1 MKHLTLAALCLL
13 ASLFTISCK
22 TQSGAATNTNV
33 SASKGSVKG
42 NWVITDI
49 SFEGIP
55 QHSKVTVF
63 DQASFS
69 CFKGSQW
76 VFPNNETNGSYT
88 LTNTDDGCSTA
99 SQPIVWSIYKAGGVE
114 MLQFKKIGG
123 GVKAKNV
130 AEGYRLEISSLDK
143 TIMVWRQ
150 TVNYEDKTGY
160 IIYTLQRS

>member
-22 TQSGAATNTNV
+22 TQSGAATTV

-42 NWVITDI
+42 TWVVTDI
-49 SFEGIP
+49 SFDGIP

-63 DQASFS
+63 DQASYE

-88 LTNTDDGCSTA
+88 LTSTEGGCSTA
-99 SQPIVWSIYKAGGVE
+99 SQPIVWSIYKSGGVE
-114 MLQFKKIGG
+114 NLQFKKIGG
-123 GVKAKNV
+123 GVKSKDV

-143 TIMVWRQ
+143 TTMVWRAA
-150 TVNYEDKTGY
+150 VNFEGKTGY
-160 IIYTLQRS
+160 IVYTLQRG

>member
-1 MKHLTLAALCLL
+1 MKHLTLAAFCLL

-22 TQSGAATNTNV
+22 TQKGDANTSV

-42 NWVITDI
+42 NWVVTDI
-49 SFEGIP
+49 SFDGIP

-63 DQASFS
+63 DQASYE

-88 LTNTDDGCSTA
+88 LTSTEGGCATA
-99 SQPIVWSIYKAGGVE
+99 SQPIVWSIYKSGGVE
-114 MLQFKKIGG
+114 NLQFKKIGG

-143 TIMVWRQ
+143 SIMVWRAA
-150 TVNYEDKTGY
+150 VNFEGKTGY
-160 IIYTLQRS
+160 IVYTLQRS

>member
-22 TQSGAATNTNV
+22 TQKGDANTAV

-42 NWVITDI
+42 NWVVTDI
-49 SFEGIP
+49 SFDGIP

-63 DQASFS
+63 DQASYE
-69 CFKGSQW
+69 CFRGSQW

-88 LTNTDDGCSTA
+88 LTSTENGCSTA
-99 SQPIVWSIYKAGGVE
+99 SQPIVWSIYKSGGVE
-114 MLQFKKIGG
+114 NLQFKKIGG

-143 TIMVWRQ
+143 SIMVWRAA
-150 TVNYEDKTGY
+150 VNFEGKTGY
-160 IIYTLQRS
+160 IVYTLQRS

>member
-22 TQSGAATNTNV
+22 TQSGAATTV

-42 NWVITDI
+42 NWVVTDI
-49 SFEGIP
+49 SFDGIP

-63 DQASFS
+63 DQASYE

-88 LTNTDDGCSTA
+88 LTSTEGGCSTA
-99 SQPIVWSIYKAGGVE
+99 SQPIVWSINKSGGVE
-114 MLQFKKIGG
+114 SLQFKKIGG

-143 TIMVWRQ
+143 SIMVWRAA
-150 TVNYEDKTGY
+150 VNFEGKTGY
-160 IIYTLQRS
+160 IVYTLQRS